1 MIKLSYQMRAMMAA
15 GSVGA
20 CVALMGIMW
29 YGGRVSSTGGVDR
42 THSLLTWIGA
52 FVPLFF
58 IGWASLVFTRILL
71 AAAKAEK
78 GGKAA

>member
-1 MIKLSYQMRAMMAA
+1 MIKLTYQTRARMAA
-15 GSVGA
+15 GSVAA
-20 CVALMGIMW
+20 CVALMGVMW
-29 YGGRVSSTGGVDR
+29 YAGRVVSTGGIDR
-42 THSLLTWIGA
+42 THGMLVWIGA
-52 FVPLFF
+52 SVPLFF